1 MIPFL
6 PQFFVININ
15 VCMTNDN
22 VSDLLAVYCCR
33 QVRTLFNTPRLEWTI
48 NPTSHVALLIGRISK
63 NSPEIVHRTEDTFEL
78 ISLLGALAANG
89 SKAEFLNSVTVIVPF
104 ACTEWRMILVL
115 ILVPSNSMLFCVL
128 ISKLSRNQWNVTPTN
143 KLKSIRWTRQTLRFT
158 YTDPTSNQVSKSSTG
173 GISAVTYFSLNHSTI
188 PRWKT
193 SGMDIYPA
201 VTETNTPV

>member
-104 ACTEWRMILVL
+104 ACTE
-115 ILVPSNSMLFCVL
+115 
-128 ISKLSRNQWNVTPTN
+128 
-143 KLKSIRWTRQTLRFT
+143 
-158 YTDPTSNQVSKSSTG
+158 
-173 GISAVTYFSLNHSTI
+173 
-188 PRWKT
+188 
-193 SGMDIYPA
+193 
-201 VTETNTPV
+201 